1 MRDIDS
7 VRIVLSRLKPTFPP
21 DIIDAIMKPIFMPLK
36 RASITI
42 QRYARGLLAR
52 FRDTRLSYANFNRD
66 TKRAIVGLPTDDQA
80 YYYYRDWDHYD
91 LVDRDNRGYNAIR
104 NTRANRNS
112 TRRLQS
118 LGQLD
123 ERHTEYLA
131 LTRWWRGWEVGGKR
145 QRRYQEIGPR
155 QTVERDNRMYDRNQK
170 RFEWLLSN
178 EHSMVGL

>member
-112 TRRLQS
+112 TRRLHGS
-118 LGQLD
+118 WFPRGYDRVL
-123 ERHTEYLA
+123 
-131 LTRWWRGWEVGGKR
+131 WWRGWEVGGWR

-170 RFEWLLSN
+170 RFEWLLSKFPTAN
-178 EHSMVGL
+178 